1 LSERITITDGS
12 LSRELRQWL
21 KSALEGDLENK
32 GLYFAISHSIP
43 NWENYL
49 VMKGAIVA
57 YENVLEKMGEIAK
70 ARGDSVEEQV
80 IFRSGLN

>member
-1 LSERITITDGS
+1 
-12 LSRELRQWL
+12 
-21 KSALEGDLENK
+21 
-32 GLYFAISHSIP
+32 
-43 NWENYL
+43 
-49 VMKGAIVA
+49 MKGAIVA